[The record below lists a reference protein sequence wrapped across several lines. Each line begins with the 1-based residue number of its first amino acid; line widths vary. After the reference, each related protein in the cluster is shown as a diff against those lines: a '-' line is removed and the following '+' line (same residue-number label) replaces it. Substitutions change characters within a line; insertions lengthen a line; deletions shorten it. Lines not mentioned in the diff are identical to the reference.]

1 MQSQIRSSFKK
12 LTLFPRSIKSAN
24 PKEKLMS
31 LIHLALISA
40 TLMPLVQA
48 VSVALQ

>member
-12 LTLFPRSIKSAN
+12 LMLFPRSIKSAN

-40 TLMPLVQA
+40 MLMPLVQA